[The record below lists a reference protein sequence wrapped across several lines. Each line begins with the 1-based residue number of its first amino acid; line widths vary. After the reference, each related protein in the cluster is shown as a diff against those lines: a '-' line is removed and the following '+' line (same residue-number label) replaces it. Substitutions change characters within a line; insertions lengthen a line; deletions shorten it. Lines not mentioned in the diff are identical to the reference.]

1 MAETVDRNK
10 VIAAIRAKYPQA
22 STSEVNQIA
31 ENIDTPQ
38 DLADFKKTTLSIAN
52 SDMFNLPT
60 SAGATATIDPT
71 KEATGAAKVMDEIL
85 LNGIMLVGP
94 GKFLKGFKLAGTAA
108 KSGGTAVTKLAST
121 LIPRTATGKV
131 AKGKV
136 AKRAALLG
144 AAGWAINTFG
154 GDSGTAEEAAN
165 AAVAGAADQNLLMAL
180 GQYQMAGG
188 DVNALANT
196 PAGQQLFQSGNLDLA
211 SLGISGNL
219 PTVSG
224 VYVGD
229 TGKTVETGPNIPF
242 KTGMAKSTKPVETIT
257 MADWKNQFPI
267 ADPVKLQ
274 QWKSQLVNAGVVSAS
289 AGLGELQKQWEAW
302 GDLSQQMYR
311 QGKKLSPTD
320 LLNIQRG
327 LWGGGGEGGPSYS
340 VNLMKKE
347 NAVALFKQAMEAY
360 TGRIVSDEEAAS
372 FAKSVEAKQ
381 LATPTKTETKM
392 VKGKKVTV
400 TSQGFGEAEAAKLAQ
415 QQAKKDPLYEEFQ
428 TANVFGSALE
438 KALGVRG

>member
-1 MAETVDRNK
+1 MAETVDRDK
-10 VIAAIRAKYPQA
+10 VIAAIRSKYPEA
-22 STSEVNQIA
+22 SMGEISQIA
-31 ENIDTPQ
+31 LTIRTQQ
-38 DLADFKKTTLSIAN
+38 DLDDFKQTQLVIAN
-52 SDMFNLPT
+52 SNMFNIPV
-60 SAGATATIDPT
+60 SAGATATIDPIS
-71 KEATGAAKVMDEIL
+71 KSTGAAKVMDEIL

-94 GKFLKGFKLAGTAA
+94 GKFVKGFKLAGTAA
-108 KSGGTAVTKLAST
+108 KSGGSALTKLAST

-131 AKGKV
+131 AKKKV
-136 AKRAALLG
+136 AKRAAVLG

-154 GDSGTAEEAAN
+154 GDAGTEVDASVPEQ
-165 AAVAGAADQNLLMAL
+165 VADQNLLMAL
-180 GQYQMAGG
+180 GQYQMQGG

-196 PAGQQLFQSGNLDLA
+196 PAGQQLFQQGGLDPALLGVSGNMPML
-211 SLGISGNL
+211 
-219 PTVSG
+219 SG
-224 VYVGD
+224 VYVGS
-229 TGKTVETGPNIPF
+229 TGKTTATGPKIPF
-242 KTGMAKSTKPVETIT
+242 KTGLAQAQTPVETIS
-257 MADWKNQFPI
+257 MADWKNKFPI
-267 ADPVKLQ
+267 ADPVELQ
-274 QWKSQLVNAGVVSAS
+274 KWKSQLVSAGVVEAS

-302 GDLSQQMYR
+302 GDFSQQMYR

-327 LWGGGGEGGPSYS
+327 LWGGGGGGGPSYS

-415 QQAKKDPLYEEFQ
+415 QQAKKDPMFEEFQ
-428 TANVFGSALE
+428 TAEVFGSALE